1 LISERKKE
9 RTIFLKKANIVEEL
23 AGEVTLD
30 VNVLSKILKRKKC
43 HLRKFFRGRAKL
55 LISSADLEQIVNLLV
70 QSRIDEFIHQLDSH
84 NITLAELYRMNKRL

>member
-1 LISERKKE
+1 LLKEKKE
-9 RTIFLKKANIVEEL
+9 RAIFLKKLNIIEQL
-23 AGEVTLD
+23 TGEVALD

-43 HLRKFFRGRAKL
+43 HLRKFYRGRAKL